1 MAHLRHEHEFFL
13 RKMKFFK
20 AAGGKKRFF
29 GSAETR
35 IEKNILL
42 ILFVVFILLPLV
54 RIFVVPGARRSS

>member
-1 MAHLRHEHEFFL
+1 
-13 RKMKFFK
+13 MKFFK

-54 RIFVVPGARRSS
+54 RIFAVPGARRSS